1 MDYSIAKI
9 KDKIKIYIKTGK
21 PTSSFFLTPT
31 EQIEATYILKNM
43 PFSFCGGYEQA
54 ERKIIVIGEEN
65 ASIEEFCSL
74 IRICSK
80 NKELTHREV
89 LGSLLGLGI
98 KREIIG
104 DIIISGQTA
113 DIIVIKEMKDYILNN
128 MKAVGREK
136 ITIKEINFSNIEE
149 FKLNSTIKNITVA
162 SLRIDAIISTVYGVS
177 REKSNT
183 IISLEKVMI
192 NYLPCINNS
201 KSIKKGDLIS
211 VRGYGRIKIIDII
224 GETRKGRQRISV
236 EIF

>member
-31 EQIEATYILKNM
+31 EQIEATYILKNI

-74 IRICSK
+74 IRICSR

-98 KREIIG
+98 KREVIG

-113 DIIVIKEMKDYILNN
+113 DIIVIKEMKEYILNN

-149 FKLNSTIKNITVA
+149 IKLNSTIKNI
-162 SLRIDAIISTVYGVS
+162 LIDAIISTVYGVS